1 MIILLIIFLLFGLF
15 ALCDFVVNLVQVECL
30 DHILLGEVELLQLSA
45 ALDDR
50 SFLQSSAVLH
60 QDNCRK
66 LLRHGISSDFEFLGD
81 VFMSADIN

>member
-1 MIILLIIFLLFGLF
+1 MIILIIFLLFGLL
-15 ALCDFVVNLVQVECL
+15 ALRDFVVNLIEMECL

-81 VFMSADIN
+81 ILMSPNIN